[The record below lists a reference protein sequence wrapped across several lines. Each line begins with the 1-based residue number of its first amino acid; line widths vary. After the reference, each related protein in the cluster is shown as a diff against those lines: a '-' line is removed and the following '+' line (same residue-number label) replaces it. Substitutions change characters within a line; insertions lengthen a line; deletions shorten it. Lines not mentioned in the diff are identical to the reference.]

1 MKDDQRVALTKRLL
15 KEGLLRL
22 MEHKPIEKI
31 AVAELC
37 TESGINRATF
47 YRHYELPKDV
57 LLEIDHE
64 LIDGLHFETWDIN
77 NAQDIAHYSEFVLT
91 YMEQHAS
98 LLRILLQN
106 HSDESLTQMINEF
119 CDIIFRIKT
128 KHKAVSTLDTDS
140 ARLLSAYT
148 VGGIYYLLREWLVM
162 GVQKTPHELSELV
175 LKFID
180 VGISLSD
187 AQEGE

>member
-1 MKDDQRVALTKRLL
+1 MTNRRL
-15 KEGLLRL
+15 K
-22 MEHKPIEKI
+22 
-31 AVAELC
+31 V
-37 TESGINRATF
+37 
-47 YRHYELPKDV
+47 
-57 LLEIDHE
+57 
-64 LIDGLHFETWDIN
+64 
-77 NAQDIAHYSEFVLT
+77 
-91 YMEQHAS
+91 
-98 LLRILLQN
+98 
-106 HSDESLTQMINEF
+106 
-119 CDIIFRIKT
+119 
-128 KHKAVSTLDTDS
+128 VSTLDTDS